1 MNLRYVYNIIVLGH
15 FGCRTIETGGSPID
29 RVSRKYTILINVDKT
44 KVMASDGIA
53 CRILIQNEQL
63 EQVDTFP
70 YIGQMV
76 SVRRNSAPG

>member
-15 FGCRTIETGGSPID
+15 FGGRTIGTGGSPID

-44 KVMASDGIA
+44 KVMA